1 MNPVHLIRQHA
12 ALTQSELA
20 QVAGTSQPTIASYE
34 SEQKSPTFRTLQ
46 RLAESSGVVMDLRV
60 YSGLTREDQRSLALH
75 SAIAE
80 RLRDDPT
87 ATLARARA
95 NLARMRERHP
105 GATQL
110 LREWKVLLDRP
121 LDALVSLLTDRSE
134 WARELRHVTPF
145 GGVLTAR
152 ERTAVYRAF
161 AHDAKSSNE

>member
-1 MNPVHLIRQHA
+1 
-12 ALTQSELA
+12 
-20 QVAGTSQPTIASYE
+20 
-34 SEQKSPTFRTLQ
+34 
-46 RLAESSGVVMDLRV
+46 MDVRV
-60 YSGLTREDQRSLALH
+60 YSALTREERRSLALH

-80 RLRDDPT
+80 RLRDDPVP
-87 ATLARARA
+87 TLALARA
-95 NLARMRERHP
+95 NLARMCELNP

-121 LDALVSLLTDRSE
+121 LSALRPLLTDRSE

-161 AHDAKSSNE
+161 AQDVGSSN